1 MKGQLS
7 LGALAIGIAIGATA
21 LAAAC
26 DCSIMRAS
34 NWLGPLDAA
43 MVAFKIDTAERA
55 AAFLAQIAHESGRL
69 QYVRE
74 LWGPTQAQSRYEG
87 RRDLGNTHPG
97 DGYRYRG
104 RGLIQTTGRT
114 NYGRTRDGLRLA
126 GVPDVPDFVEQPEAL
141 EVPKWAAMSAGWYWK
156 SHGCNELADV
166 ENFDGITRAINGG
179 LNGQPDRLALWERA
193 KRALNA

>member
-1 MKGQLS
+1 M
-7 LGALAIGIAIGATA
+7 IGATA

-34 NWLGPLDAA
+34 NWLAPLDAA

-74 LWGPTQAQSRYEG
+74 IWGPTQAQARYEG
-87 RRDLGNTHPG
+87 RRDLGNTQPG

-126 GVPDVPDFVEQPEAL
+126 GVPDVPDFVEQPEAV
-141 EVPKWAAMSAGWYWK
+141 EIPKWAAMSAGWYWK

-166 ENFDGITRAINGG
+166 DNFEAITRAINGG
-179 LNGQPDRLALWERA
+179 LNGQPDRLALWEQA